1 MIIEKDSTELFEKF
15 LSIKDKII
23 KNSNELDDK
32 MEYKKM
38 IAIEIMCNIVLSKK
52 MFKRNTDLGNFLFK
66 FFDIE
71 LSKSMLSS
79 RTVICGKIVRI
90 ITGYDSEEDVNIML
104 NRIYDIVKKLL
115 QNTDL
120 DEKDIYDVIRDMEL

>member
-15 LSIKDKII
+15 LSIKDKVI
-23 KNSNELDDK
+23 KNGNELDDK
-32 MEYKKM
+32 IEYKKM
-38 IAIEIMCNIVLSKK
+38 IAVEIMCNIVLSKK
-52 MFKRNTDLGNFLFK
+52 MFKRNTDLGNFLFD

-90 ITGYDSEEDVNIML
+90 ITGYDSEEDINIML
-104 NRIYDIVKKLL
+104 NRLYDIVKKLL
-115 QNTDL
+115 QNIDL

>member
-23 KNSNELDDK
+23 KNGNELDDK
-32 MEYKKM
+32 IEYKKM

-90 ITGYDSEEDVNIML
+90 ITGYDSEEDINITL

>member
-38 IAIEIMCNIVLSKK
+38 IAIEIMCNIVLSEK

>member
-38 IAIEIMCNIVLSKK
+38 ISIEIMCNIVLSKK

>member
-15 LSIKDKII
+15 LSIKDKVI
-23 KNSNELDDK
+23 KNGNELNDK
-32 MEYKKM
+32 IEYKKM
-38 IAIEIMCNIVLSKK
+38 IAIEIMCNIVLSRK

-90 ITGYDSEEDVNIML
+90 ISGYDSEEDINIML
-104 NRIYDIVKKLL
+104 NRLYDIVKKLL

>member
-15 LSIKDKII
+15 LSIKDKVI
-23 KNSNELDDK
+23 KNGNELDDK

-38 IAIEIMCNIVLSKK
+38 IAIEIMCNIILSKK

-90 ITGYDSEEDVNIML
+90 ITGYDSEEDINITL
-104 NRIYDIVKKLL
+104 NRLYDIVKKLL

>member
-1 MIIEKDSTELFEKF
+1 MIMEKDSIELFEKF
-15 LSIKDKII
+15 LSIKDKVI
-23 KNSNELDDK
+23 KNGNELDDK

-52 MFKRNTDLGNFLFK
+52 MFKRNTDLGNFLFA

-79 RTVICGKIVRI
+79 RTVICGKIVRT
-90 ITGYDSEEDVNIML
+90 ITGYDSEEDINIML
-104 NRIYDIVKKLL
+104 NRLYDIVKKLL
-115 QNTDL
+115 QNIDL